1 MERARDG
8 HPCFGTENIGVRV
21 KDTESEKRLVD
32 TIIAPAVA
40 ISQAMAQLERAGTG
54 ALLLCDGDRHLC
66 GLLTDG
72 DIRRAVLQG
81 RSLNDPCST
90 IATLDP
96 FKVGAPVSPE
106 EALRVMNEHDIHHL
120 PSVDADGRIEIF
132 ILRQDLT
139 VEAEQVRAERRLQA
153 SIVASGASISEAM
166 AQLDKAATGALLVC
180 DPDRRLLGL
189 LTDGDFR
196 RAILR
201 RQPLSDPCGT
211 IASSHP
217 IAARFPVLPPEALRL
232 MDKHDVSQL
241 PVVDSEGR
249 VQRLLLRKDIA
260 PNAGPA
266 LSAVVMAGG
275 LGTRLL
281 PLTEKVPKPMLPVGD
296 RPLLELTIA
305 QLRRA
310 GIKDVSLTTHYLP
323 EAISDHF
330 KNGETFGVRLNYLQ
344 EENPLGTAGGLK
356 QLKHFEGTMLVI
368 NGDVLT
374 GVPFDAML
382 DFHRAY
388 HADLTIGVR
397 KYDVQVPFG
406 VVECEDVHVT
416 QLQEKPSL
424 SFFINAG
431 TYLLE
436 PGVCDFIP
444 CGQRFDMTELIQ
456 ELIEAGKVVVSFP
469 IMEYWLDM
477 GRHEDYRQAQE
488 DILSGRIK

>member
-1 MERARDG
+1 M
-8 HPCFGTENIGVRV
+8 I
-21 KDTESEKRLVD
+21 DTESEQRLVD
-32 TIIAPAVA
+32 SIIAPTIA

-66 GLLTDG
+66 GLLADG

-81 RSLNDPCST
+81 RSLDDPCSA

-96 FKVGAPVSPE
+96 IRMAAPVNAE
-106 EALRVMNEHDIHHL
+106 EALRIMNEHDIHHL
-120 PSVDADGRIEIF
+120 PAVDADGRVQIF
-132 ILRQDLT
+132 VLRQDLT
-139 VEAEQVRAERRLQA
+139 IEAEQVRTERRLKA
-153 SIVASGASISEAM
+153 SIIAPDASITEAM
-166 AQLDKAATGALLVC
+166 AQLDKAATGTLLVC
-180 DPDRRLLGL
+180 ASDRRLLGL

-201 RQPLSDPCGT
+201 HRPLSDLCGT
-211 IASSHP
+211 IASSRP
-217 IAARFPVLPPEALRL
+217 ITALFPVSPPEALRI
-232 MDKHDVSQL
+232 MNQHDVGQL
-241 PVVDSEGR
+241 PVIDSEGR
-249 VQRLLLRKDIA
+249 VQRLLLRKDIV
-260 PNAGPA
+260 PDPRPP

-296 RPLLELTIA
+296 RPLLELTLA

-330 KNGETFGVRLNYLQ
+330 KNGEPFGVRLNYLQ
-344 EENPLGTAGGLK
+344 EEHPLGTAGGLK
-356 QLKHFEGTMLVI
+356 SLKHFNGTMLVI
-368 NGDVLT
+368 NGDIIT
-374 GVPFDAML
+374 GAPFDAML

-397 KYDVQVPFG
+397 KYEVQVPFG
-406 VVECEDVHVT
+406 VVECEEVRVT

-436 PGVCDFIP
+436 PEICDLIP
-444 CGQRFDMTELIQ
+444 TGQRFDMTELIQ
-456 ELIEAGKVVVSFP
+456 KLIEAGKVVVAFP
-469 IMEYWLDM
+469 ILEYWLDM
-477 GRHEDYRQAQE
+477 GRHEDYQQAQD

>member
-1 MERARDG
+1 MKGAER
-8 HPCFGTENIGVRV
+8 
-21 KDTESEKRLVD
+21 EKRLRD
-32 TIIAPAVA
+32 SILAPTAS

-81 RSLNDPCST
+81 RSLDDPCSA

-96 FKVGAPVSPE
+96 IKLAAPVNAE
-106 EALRVMNEHDIHHL
+106 EALRIMNDHDIHHL
-120 PSVDADGRIEIF
+120 PVVDAGGRVQVF
-132 ILRQDLT
+132 VLRQDLT
-139 VEAEQVRAERRLQA
+139 VEADQVRVERRLRA
-153 SIVASGASISEAM
+153 SIIAPDVSISEAM
-166 AQLDKAATGALLVC
+166 AQLDKAATGTLLVC
-180 DPDRRLLGL
+180 DPDRRILGL

-201 RQPLSDPCGT
+201 RKALSEPCGT

-217 IAARFPVLPPEALRL
+217 ITAPYPVLPPEALRL
-232 MDKHDVSQL
+232 MNKHDVSQL
-241 PVVDSEGR
+241 PVVDGEGR
-249 VQRLLLRKDIA
+249 VQSLLLRKDIV
-260 PNAGPA
+260 PDPGLA

-281 PLTEKVPKPMLPVGD
+281 PLTEKLPKPMLPVGD

-310 GIKDVSLTTHYLP
+310 GIKDVSLTTHYLSKT
-323 EAISDHF
+323 ISDHF

-344 EENPLGTAGGLK
+344 EEHPLGTAGGLK
-356 QLKHFEGTMLVI
+356 SLKHFDRTMLVI

-374 GVPFDAML
+374 GAPFAAML

-416 QLQEKPSL
+416 QVREKPSL

-436 PGVCDFIP
+436 PGVRDLIP
-444 CGQRFDMTELIQ
+444 SGQRFDMTELIQ
-456 ELIEAGKVVVSFP
+456 KLIESGKVVVSFP

-477 GRHEDYRQAQE
+477 GRHDDYAKAQE
-488 DILSGRIK
+488 DVRRGAI